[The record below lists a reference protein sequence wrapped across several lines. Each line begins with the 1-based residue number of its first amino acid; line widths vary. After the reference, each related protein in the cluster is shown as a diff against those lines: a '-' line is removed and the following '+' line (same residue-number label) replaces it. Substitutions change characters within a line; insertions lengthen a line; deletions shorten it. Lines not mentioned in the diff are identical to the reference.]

1 MNALKTS
8 LFASV
13 IALASSL
20 TSLADGLIII
30 HPPFGR
36 PGPHPMP
43 MVPPGHFSFAPL
55 AVNYHRVSVDV
66 NDLTATTSIDQ
77 EFYNPNNIR
86 LEGTYVFPLPPGAHI
101 DKFAMDIDGAMTEAE
116 LLSADKA
123 RALYESIVRQMKDP
137 ALLEYVG
144 RDAFKVRIFPI
155 EPHSRKRI
163 KISYTQLLKDDSGL
177 VEYIYPLN
185 TEKFS
190 SAPVKD
196 VSVKVTINGKSPL
209 KSIYCPSHA
218 AEVKRHG
225 ETSAVVGYEAKD
237 LRPDSDFK
245 VVFSR
250 TPNPLGIDLICSR
263 KPGAEGGYFLLLA
276 SPGLSAPATVQPKD
290 ICFVLDTSG
299 SMAGTKLEQ
308 AKKALRFCLANLNPD
323 DRFELIRF
331 ATEAE
336 SQFNALVPADKAN
349 IAKAEAAVAA
359 YKPIGGTAIGEAL
372 GKALS
377 LRKADE
383 KRPYLVI
390 FLTDGLPTI
399 GETREGPLV
408 DEVKKLNTTS
418 TRIFS
423 FGIGNDVNTHLLD
436 RIASET
442 KAISQ
447 YVSDKEDLEVKLSN
461 FYGKIK
467 EPVFCNLKIA
477 FTNPEI
483 KVTQIY
489 PGNLPDLFNG
499 DMLVVFGRYAGKGAS
514 AAKISGMFNG
524 QPREFA
530 ADLTFAETAAGNDYI
545 PQLWATR
552 RVGWLLDE
560 IRLHG
565 ESAEIKDEVTKLA
578 REFGIVTPYTA
589 YLILEDEKKRGVP
602 VAMRNMHELESDARV
617 YAQAKGRMDS
627 LHTEAKSEA
636 ARSGG
641 SAVANSASI
650 AGLRDQSAASPF
662 APSVRRELA
671 KPARPAA
678 KPGESGDGYRASQSQ
693 NYATQSRN
701 IDGRAFYQ
709 NGKVWTDST
718 AQALPHLKQVNIKFN
733 SDAYF
738 ALLNEHPAAT
748 RWLSLGNNL
757 DLVIKNT
764 LYQIR
769 DGDM

>member
-1 MNALKTS
+1 MNAFKTS
-8 LFASV
+8 LLASFM
-13 IALASSL
+13 ALAGTLASF
-20 TSLADGLIII
+20 ADGLIII
-30 HPPFGR
+30 HPPFHR
-36 PGPHPMP
+36 PRPHPMP
-43 MVPPGHFSFAPL
+43 IVPPGHFSFAPL
-55 AVNYHRVSVDV
+55 AVNYHRVGVEI
-66 NDLTATTSIDQ
+66 NDLTAVTSIDQ
-77 EFYNPNNIR
+77 EFYNPNNAR

-101 DKFAMDIDGAMTEAE
+101 DKFAMDIDGTMTEAE

-123 RALYESIVRQMKDP
+123 RALYEDIVRQMKDP

-155 EPHSRKRI
+155 EPNSRKRI
-163 KISYTQLLKDDSGL
+163 RISYTQLLKDDSGL

-190 SAPVKD
+190 SAPIKD

-218 AEVKRHG
+218 TDVKRHG
-225 ETSAVVGYEAKD
+225 ETSAVVGYEARD

-250 TPNPLGIDLICSR
+250 TPNPLGLDLICSR
-263 KPGAEGGYFLLLA
+263 KAGADEGYFLLLA

-299 SMAGTKLEQ
+299 SMAGAKLDQ

-323 DRFELIRF
+323 DRFEVVRF

-349 IAKAEAAVAA
+349 LEKAEAAVAA

-372 GKALS
+372 GKALA
-377 LRKADE
+377 LRKSDD

-399 GETREGPLV
+399 GETREDPLV
-408 DEVKKLNTTS
+408 DEVKKLNSTS

-436 RIASET
+436 RIAAET

-447 YVSDKEDLEVKLSN
+447 YVSDKEDLEVKISS

-467 EPVFCNLKIA
+467 EPVFCNLKLA
-477 FTNPEI
+477 FTNPDI
-483 KVTQIY
+483 RVTQLY
-489 PGNLPDLFNG
+489 PNNLPDLFNG

-514 AAKISGMFNG
+514 AAKISGLFNG

-530 ADLTFAETAAGNDYI
+530 ADLSFAEEAPGNHYI

-560 IRLHG
+560 IRLYG
-565 ESAEIKDEVTKLA
+565 ESAELKDEVTKLA

-602 VAMRNMHELESDARV
+602 VALRNMQELEGDSRV
-617 YAQAKGRMDS
+617 YARAASRMKS
-627 LHTEAKSEA
+627 LHAEAASES

-641 SAVANSASI
+641 SAVANSASM
-650 AGLRDQSAASPF
+650 AGMKDQSAASPY
-662 APSVRRELA
+662 APAVRRELA
-671 KPARPAA
+671 KADARD
-678 KPGESGDGYRASQSQ
+678 ESTIGYRASQSQ

-701 IDGRAFYQ
+701 LDGRAFYQ

-718 AQALPHLKQVNIKFN
+718 AQARPDLRQINIKFN

-738 ALLNEHPAAT
+738 ALLKEHPAAT

-757 DLVIKNT
+757 DIVIKDT

-769 DGDM
+769 DGDT